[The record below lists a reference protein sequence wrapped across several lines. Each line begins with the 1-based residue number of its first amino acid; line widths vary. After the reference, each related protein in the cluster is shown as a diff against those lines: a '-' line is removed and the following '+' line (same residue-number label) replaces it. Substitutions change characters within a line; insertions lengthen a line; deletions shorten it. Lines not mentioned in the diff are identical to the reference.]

1 MFHNKIYNSNT
12 MDKRDYIEAKD
23 LKVYQ
28 LARQLSTM
36 AWKIYDPMSW
46 QDKKIMGDQFITSTD
61 SIGANI
67 VEGYGRYHYLDKIMF
82 YYISRA
88 SYNESI
94 FHWLE
99 LLRERKMISQEQFD
113 EMKVVAKDLQIK
125 LNNFIATTYNLYKK
139 SKNEAK

>member
-1 MFHNKIYNSNT
+1 
-12 MDKRDYIEAKD
+12 MDKRDYIEAKG

-28 LARQLSTM
+28 LERQLSSM
-36 AWKIYDPMSW
+36 AWKIYEPMSW

-67 VEGYGRYHYLDKIMF
+67 VEGNGRYHYLDKIRF

-113 EMKVVAKDLQIK
+113 ERKVVAKDLQIK